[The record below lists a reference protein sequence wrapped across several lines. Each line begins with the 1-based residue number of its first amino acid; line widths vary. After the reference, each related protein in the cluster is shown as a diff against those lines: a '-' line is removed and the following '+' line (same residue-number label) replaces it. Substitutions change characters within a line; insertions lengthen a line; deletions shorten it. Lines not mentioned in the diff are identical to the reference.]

1 MARLALPFDLRR
13 TTRRA
18 PGLPGWPGQR
28 ILWLASAAV
37 VALLFLPV
45 IYLVVRVSAA
55 GEAAWALILRPATLA
70 AFARTLGL
78 ALAVTSVSVALSL
91 PAAWLTTRTDLPA
104 RKILAVLLALPVVI
118 PSYVGAYLLAA
129 FLGPR
134 GMLAQA
140 FDLSGLPAIYGF
152 PGAFL
157 SLSLLCYPYVF
168 LNLRAA
174 LIGLD
179 PALEEAARSLGHSP
193 WKTFWRVTLPQL
205 RPALAAG
212 GLMAGLYVL
221 RDFGAVSIMRYDT
234 LTRVIYIQYGSAFDR
249 STASGL
255 ALVLVALTL
264 LLLALDLWTRGRA
277 RYTRSAT
284 GTRAQPL
291 VRLGGWRWPALF
303 FCLGV
308 ILAGLFL
315 PAAVLGYWLVR
326 GIQAGERLAPLW
338 LAAQHSL
345 LAAALAVACAV
356 VLALPVVVLS
366 VRVPGR
372 WSGLLYQLSYSAY
385 ALPGIA
391 VALALVYFGANFAF
405 PLYGSLVI
413 LLLAYTILFLPQ
425 ASGPLRAA
433 LLQVPASLE
442 EAARGLGRSPLD
454 VLRQVTLPLIRP
466 GLLAAAALVFL
477 TAMKELPA
485 ALILSPLGFKTLAVS
500 MWSAVSEAFFARAA
514 APALLLIMLSAI
526 PAAWLTFTE
535 QRQR

>member
-1 MARLALPFDLRR
+1 MARLALSLNFPK
-13 TTRRA
+13 TRRV
-18 PGLPGWPGQR
+18 PGWPDWSRRG
-28 ILWLASAAV
+28 ILWVMSAGA

-45 IYLVVRVSAA
+45 IYLVIRVIAG
-55 GEAAWALILRPATLA
+55 GEAAWVLILRPATLA
-70 AFARTLGL
+70 ALARSLGL
-78 ALAVTSVSVALSL
+78 ALAVTAASIAISL
-91 PAAWLTTRTDLPA
+91 PLAWLTARTDLPA
-104 RKILAVLLALPVVI
+104 SKGVAVLLALPVVI
-118 PSYVGAYLLAA
+118 PSYVGAYLLVA

-140 FDLSGLPAIYGF
+140 LDLSGLPVIYGF

-157 SLSLLCYPYVF
+157 SLTLLCYPYVF
-168 LNLRAA
+168 LGLRAA
-174 LIGLD
+174 LSGLD
-179 PALEEAARSLGHSP
+179 PALEEAARSLGCGP

-212 GLMAGLYVL
+212 GLMVALYVL

-234 LTRVIYIQYGSAFDR
+234 LTRVIYVQYGSAFDR

-264 LLLALDLWTRGRA
+264 LLLALDLWTRGRG
-277 RYTRSAT
+277 RYVRSASGART
-284 GTRAQPL
+284 KLMVHLAS
-291 VRLGGWRWPALF
+291 WRWPAFF

-308 ILAGLFL
+308 VLAGLL
-315 PAAVLGYWLVR
+315 IPAAVLGYWLAR

-338 LAAQHSL
+338 SAVQHSL
-345 LAAALAVACAV
+345 LASVLAVGCTV
-356 VLALPVVVLS
+356 LLALPVVVLS

-372 WSGLLYQLSYSAY
+372 WSILLYQLSYSAY

-391 VALALVYFGANFAF
+391 VALAMVYFVSNYAF
-405 PLYGSLVI
+405 PLYGSLAI

-425 ASGPLRAA
+425 AAGTLRAA

-442 EAARGLGRSPLD
+442 EAARGLGRGPLN
-454 VLRQVTLPLIRP
+454 VLFNITLPLVRP
-466 GLLAAAALVFL
+466 GLLAAAVLVFL

-500 MWSAVSEAFFARAA
+500 MWSAVSEAYFARAA
-514 APALLLIMLSAI
+514 APALLLIFLSAV
-526 PAAWLTFTE
+526 PAAWITFTE
-535 QRQR
+535 QR